1 MSRASFIAD
10 SSLHC
15 PTTDCCSQRR
25 EPDRTVAMT
34 LAAQPSTLLNGEIV
48 PFSTFLVNTGDWTV
62 AGGVVTVP
70 TRGLYDLSYV
80 ISLNDVVPTSAP
92 FQLII
97 NGVGT
102 SAIQAASSTGQVI
115 DRRLLQLKAGDT
127 VAVEYISGTPTT
139 INPLTQP
146 VLTMIR
152 V

>member
-1 MSRASFIAD
+1 
-10 SSLHC
+10 
-15 PTTDCCSQRR
+15 
-25 EPDRTVAMT
+25 MT